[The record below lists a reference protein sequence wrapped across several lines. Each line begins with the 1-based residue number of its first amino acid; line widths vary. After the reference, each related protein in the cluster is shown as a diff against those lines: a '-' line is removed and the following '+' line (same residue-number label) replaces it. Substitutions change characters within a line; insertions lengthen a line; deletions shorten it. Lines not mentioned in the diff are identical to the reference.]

1 MLVVLI
7 SPLDMT
13 CLRRA
18 LQQARVRALST
29 FITLLEAHV
38 RPYVAA
44 PSSEILLPT
53 QRTREGMRDDL

>member
-44 PSSEILLPT
+44 PSSEILLLSAVAAIAT
-53 QRTREGMRDDL
+53 